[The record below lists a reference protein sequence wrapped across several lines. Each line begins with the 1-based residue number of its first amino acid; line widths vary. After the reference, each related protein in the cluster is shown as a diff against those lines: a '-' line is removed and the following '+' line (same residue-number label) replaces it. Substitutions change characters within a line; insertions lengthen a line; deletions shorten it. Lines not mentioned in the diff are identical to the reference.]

1 MELSGAWRAA
11 PANDELRRTFHEPE
25 LDDRGWVPVEVP
37 GHWSSHAEL
46 SESRAVLHRIGF
58 ELDRPAAGRRTW
70 LTFDGIA
77 QQGDVWLDGGYVGDT
92 DGYFVPHHFEITDLL
107 GEDRAH
113 LLAVDVSCARF
124 GDTDGRTSMTGAL
137 QDPELSGAAGE
148 NPGGIWRP
156 VRIRETGPTA
166 IRFFRAI
173 CLD

>member
-1 MELSGAWRAA
+1 MPWADPSRGVAAIGKQPSPVRGPGDTGTLDPMELSGAWRAA

-107 GEDRAH
+107 GEGRAH
-113 LLAVDVSCARF
+113 LLAVISAVFEQADVRSAAARLA
-124 GDTDGRTSMTGAL
+124 SLWGA
-137 QDPELSGAAGE
+137 
-148 NPGGIWRP
+148 N
-156 VRIRETGPTA
+156 
-166 IRFFRAI
+166 
-173 CLD
+173 